1 MKFYQLTS
9 DIARLMSYSDTLKSI
24 ELPFEMSHEEDRIVR
39 HDGSLFILGRSGT
52 GKTTVILHRMFLVRE
67 VSKRAQEK
75 KLKLKDS
82 ASSVNR
88 QLLVTASPLLCE
100 AIKRSF
106 QNLCD
111 TADAS
116 AANNTKSTPQPPSA
130 HTEVVRGD
138 GNDPSA
144 ALHSFADCTPNSYP
158 LIITFK
164 KFLSML
170 NNSLPVSYWG
180 RVGEKGRIE
189 VDFERFLT
197 QYYVHFATE
206 LRAVG
211 DAAMLYS
218 ECMSQIKGSM
228 PALKS
233 ERGYLSREEY
243 LVMSD
248 QRHSTLDVVQRGL
261 VYSAF
266 EKYKQM
272 RLEFPADYG
281 QSYSSQLLDYLSPHH
296 HLPPLSFRLPRY
308 CASRI
313 RHDEKVTRFVSR

>member
-1 MKFYQLTS
+1 MKFYELTS

-24 ELPFEMSHEEDRIVR
+24 ELPFEMSHEEDHIVR
-39 HDGSLFILGRSGT
+39 YDGSLFILGRSGT
-52 GKTTVILHRMFLVRE
+52 GKTTVILHRMFLVRQVGKRSQE
-67 VSKRAQEK
+67 SVS
-75 KLKLKDS
+75 
-82 ASSVNR
+82 R

-100 AIKRSF
+100 AIRRSF
-106 QNLCD
+106 RNLCD

-116 AANNTKSTPQPPSA
+116 AIYNSDSIVNTNTEPTPQPPSA
-130 HTEVVRGD
+130 HTEAVRGD
-138 GNDPSA
+138 GSDPSA
-144 ALHSFADCTPNSYP
+144 ALQSFADCTPDSYP

-180 RVGEKGRIE
+180 RAGEKGRTE

-211 DAAMLYS
+211 DAAMLFS

-233 ERGYLSREEY
+233 ERGHLSREEY
-243 LVMSD
+243 LAMSD
-248 QRHSTLDVVQRGL
+248 QRHSTLDVAQRSL

-272 RLEFPADYG
+272 RMLEFPADYG
-281 QSYSSQLLDYLSPHH
+281 QSNLSQ
-296 HLPPLSFRLPRY
+296 
-308 CASRI
+308 
-313 RHDEKVTRFVSR
+313 